1 MTMTSL
7 FTMNT
12 ALSRV
17 QCSLLYCPNTTVAP
31 GTTRTGSGLGDERYK
46 YLEGK
51 PLQSLYID
59 RHLIKHNHK
68 IILNKMIIKSCAEL
82 FMFHFISF

>member
-1 MTMTSL
+1 
-7 FTMNT
+7 MNNNSVT
-12 ALSRV
+12 NDYNLVVYYEHCV

-31 GTTRTGSGLGDERYK
+31 GTTRTGSDLGDERYK

-68 IILNKMIIKSCAEL
+68 IILNKMIIKSCAE
-82 FMFHFISF
+82 